1 MPLIGCL
8 VSSRTQFLPV
18 STTNLCDSRFRLLG
32 IFWINVERHGRW
44 LADSCWEDLRG
55 CHPQLCPPHCLLEVI
70 AYTAQVAA
78 WSLGLFLSCLQH
90 ARLTERNQ
98 CQFTSILLVYSC
110 FGACSVFLSAR
121 TVIYGRKRNYQ
132 PQMTT
137 SFFFFS
143 FSNSKHLGVLESP
156 FCAPMVKR
164 WYLYV
169 FLPIPRLSA
178 LVLRNWTSSEENLW
192 SRYCTRVFSV
202 GVVLEGSSPKFSS
215 LYVLVKRLT

>member
-1 MPLIGCL
+1 M
-8 VSSRTQFLPV
+8 SSRTQFLPV
-18 STTNLCDSRFRLLG
+18 STTNLCDYRFRLLG

-90 ARLTERNQ
+90 GRLTERNQ
-98 CQFTSILLVYSC
+98 CQFTSILKVYSC
-110 FGACSVFLSAR
+110 FGANPTLVLCSFLQGQSFMVEKGTISHR
-121 TVIYGRKRNYQ
+121 WQ
-132 PQMTT
+132 PL
-137 SFFFFS
+137 FFFF
-143 FSNSKHLGVLESP
+143 FSNSKHLSVLESP